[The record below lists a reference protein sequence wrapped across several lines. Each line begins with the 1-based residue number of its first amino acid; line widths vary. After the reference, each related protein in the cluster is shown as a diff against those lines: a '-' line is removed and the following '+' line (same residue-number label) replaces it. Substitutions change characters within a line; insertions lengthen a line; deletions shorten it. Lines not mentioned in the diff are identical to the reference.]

1 MQMSP
6 YTPGEVAEEVYG
18 REPILE
24 GIRRDLAFMTIE
36 PRFAGRIRVF
46 AGPRGVG
53 KTSLLRAAQADAE
66 RVGRLGFQTVF
77 VTAGDGPLLLSLIDS
92 LKEVSA
98 SWGSAVKDTF
108 FKLLESAEV
117 QLGPVS
123 FGGEAG
129 AAGAPAAS
137 QGRRLQRVLV
147 AAGEEAQ
154 SRSHGLVILIDEI
167 QSADP
172 EGLKALAYAWQQMQ
186 SEYRDLPMA
195 AYTAGLSHSQDVI
208 TDAVSFAER
217 FKYQHLQNLS
227 RQDAEQALR
236 SPAAQK
242 GVAWSEDAL
251 AAALELAGGYPFFI
265 QVVGD
270 ETWQAAGHP
279 GPGTLIEPKQVA
291 GAISGFDD
299 TRQSFFRAR
308 WQKATPAESQF
319 LRAMAAHGEGPV
331 RRGAIADEMGRST
344 NDISMARRSL
354 LDKGLID
361 ATSHGYLEFTA
372 PGFAEFIREESSDS
386 L

>member
-6 YTPGEVAEEVYG
+6 YTPGEVAGEVYG
-18 REPILE
+18 RELILE
-24 GIRRDLAFMTIE
+24 GIRRDLAFMTVE

-77 VTAGDGPLLLSLIDS
+77 VTAGDGPLLLSLIES
-92 LKEVSA
+92 LK
-98 SWGSAVKDTF
+98 
-108 FKLLESAEV
+108 EV

-129 AAGAPAAS
+129 AAGAPASS

-186 SEYRDLPMA
+186 SEHRDLPMA

-242 GVAWSEDAL
+242 GVTWSEDAL
-251 AAALELAGGYPFFI
+251 VAALDLAGGYPFFI